1 MLAVDKGLPGKDD
14 TALRTAMRED
24 ASAIKRMG
32 TWKGPVLT
40 FANGLSIV
48 GKIGFAAWFPVQ
60 KGASEFMGDVKV
72 RHIGES
78 FISPQQI
85 HSLPSRLEPGDILL
99 ERREWYLSN
108 LGLPGFW
115 THAAL
120 YVGTADE
127 RRAFF
132 DDLRVRQ
139 WVRAGGIASGDFEEL
154 LRRSYPTAYAR
165 SLTPQEKN
173 HLPRVLEAISEGVS
187 FTTLEHSAAAD
198 SLAVLRPR
206 LSKRE
211 KAEALLRAFHYSGRP
226 YDFNFDFRT
235 DSSLVCSELVYKVY
249 EPAPGM
255 AGLTFPLVNMMG
267 RPVSTPNDMARQ
279 FNEQYGKSAQ
289 QTDFVLFLDGSEKT
303 NSAAEAGV
311 AEFRRS
317 WQRPKWHVLTQNSS
331 ARQSGVKQAAMPE
344 AAP

>member
-1 MLAVDKGLPGKDD
+1 
-14 TALRTAMRED
+14 
-24 ASAIKRMG
+24 MG

-48 GKIGFAAWFPVQ
+48 GKIGFSAWFPVQ

-72 RHIGES
+72 RHIGKS
-78 FISPQQI
+78 FISRGQI
-85 HSLPSRLEPGDILL
+85 RSLPSRLEPGDIFL
-99 ERREWYLSN
+99 ERHEWYLSN

-120 YVGTADE
+120 YVGTVSE
-127 RRAFF
+127 RRVFF
-132 DDLRVRQ
+132 NDPRVRQ
-139 WVRAGGIASGDFEEL
+139 WVRAKGLASGDFEEL
-154 LRRSYPTAYAR
+154 LRAYYPSAYGN
-165 SLTPQEKN
+165 SSTPREEN
-173 HLPRVLEAISEGVS
+173 HLPRVLEAVSEGVL

-235 DSSLVCSELVYKVY
+235 DSTLVCSELVYKVY

-255 AGLTFPLVNMMG
+255 KGIRFPLVQMMG

-279 FNEQYGKSAQ
+279 FSEQFDTPGQ

-303 NSAAEAGV
+303 NSAAEADV
-311 AEFRRS
+311 AEFRMS
-317 WQRPKWHVLTQNSS
+317 WQRPKWHVLTRKSPDK
-331 ARQSGVKQAAMPE
+331 QSGEKLAVRPE
-344 AAP
+344 AKP